1 MHLTTKGKYAV
12 TATLDLALHESNDF
26 ISIADLALRQ
36 SIPGP
41 YLEQLFRNLRKA
53 GILISHRGP
62 GGGYK
67 LSRPSNEIKIGQI
80 ISAVE
85 DRMDAT
91 QCSGEGNCSAG
102 STCLAHNLWTDLN
115 HQVQSFLMDKS
126 LEDVLSDSSNNKSL
140 TLNNNIKAINSCRI
154 NKCNYQFISIMP
166 QQLQLTL
173 GL

>member
-1 MHLTTKGKYAV
+1 MYQMHLTTKGKYAV
-12 TATLDLALHESNDF
+12 TAALDLALHESNDF
-26 ISIADLALRQ
+26 ISISDLALRQ

-102 STCLAHNLWTDLN
+102 SKCLAHNLWTDLN
-115 HQVQSFLMDKS
+115 HQVQSFLMEKS
-126 LEDVLSDSSNNKSL
+126 LEDVLSDSSNNKSS
-140 TLNNNIKAINSCRI
+140 TLNNNKKLLIAA
-154 NKCNYQFISIMP
+154 
-166 QQLQLTL
+166 
-173 GL
+173 G